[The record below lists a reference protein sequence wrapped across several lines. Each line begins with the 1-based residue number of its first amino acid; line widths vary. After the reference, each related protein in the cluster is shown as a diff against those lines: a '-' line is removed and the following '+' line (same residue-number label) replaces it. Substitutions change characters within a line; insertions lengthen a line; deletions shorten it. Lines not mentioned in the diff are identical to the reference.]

1 MGRQRTIND
10 QNFWRCPKLQDSTT
24 EDKIAALHLLTCPDS
39 NVIGGYSLVPR
50 IAAAEIGW
58 TPDQWRQI
66 LERLNRQGFAL
77 FDSALSFVWVKNW
90 WDHHSPSQTLGP
102 KLRSQTLQQ
111 ILHLPDF
118 CREEFL
124 TDFRKRISADHRKW
138 LDAALSNQNELSVKS
153 DGYGIDTIS
162 ASSTD
167 NNNYTNNSILTSTTT
182 DAGSLDHVD
191 ISRIPT
197 AHRSEII
204 KALEKALQDGVARAN
219 PQDVVNAL
227 AQKFESKK
235 PPKSAGGLTYF
246 LAQKLETAHPNI
258 SENDAMMEAIE
269 KLRGRCFAW
278 PASNP
283 VNYARVGEFGDFELH
298 KVESGQ
304 FTMRTG
310 YLKNFDLIGA
320 VETKHAREISLAE
333 LREITGNGSL

>member
-58 TPDQWRQI
+58 TPEQWRQI
-66 LERLNRQGFAL
+66 LERLKRQGFAW

-111 ILHLPDF
+111 ILQLPDF

-138 LDAALSNQNELSVKS
+138 LDAELKNQNELSAGS
-153 DGYGIDTIS
+153 SEYGIDTIS
-162 ASSTD
+162 ATSPDNCNSTHS
-167 NNNYTNNSILTSTTT
+167 SILNTTTT
-182 DAGSLDHVD
+182 DVGALGHVD
-191 ISRIPT
+191 ISRIPHL
-197 AHRSEII
+197 HRTEITN
-204 KALEKALQDGVARAN
+204 ALEKALENGVVKAN
-219 PQDVVNAL
+219 LQEVVNVLAL
-227 AQKFESKK
+227 KFESKK

-246 LAQKLETAHPNI
+246 LAQRLETTPLNI
-258 SENDAMMEAIE
+258 SESDALSEAVE

-278 PASNP
+278 PANNP
-283 VNYARVGEFGDFELH
+283 VNYARVGEFGEFELY

-304 FTMRTG
+304 FLMRIG
-310 YLKNFDLIGA
+310 YLKNFDLLGA

-333 LREITGNGSL
+333 LNEITGVGAS